1 MIGIVGK
8 RGFLG
13 SNLARKLD
21 SAVDISKFSIDQ
33 LKTMHF
39 ESVYICAPSAKKYVV
54 NSDPKQDM
62 KNVKQIIESICE
74 IRMIKNLFLFSTIDV
89 FANSLSISEPS
100 PKLTDES
107 YGGNRAYLENRLRS
121 IFEKNLTIARLCG
134 LFGPKMVK
142 NVLFDY
148 KFKRFDQLKK
158 YNPNS
163 KYQYMNIDLAFD
175 IALSPEFKGI
185 SVNVVS
191 EPISIYQI
199 GIPIK
204 FLDPS
209 AQCIKY
215 DVKTQSRKSGYF
227 IDSKCSLDDIESF
240 LND

>member
-1 MIGIVGK
+1 MIGIIGK
-8 RGFLG
+8 SGFIG
-13 SNLARKLD
+13 SNLSRKLE
-21 SAVDISKFSIDQ
+21 SAVDISKFSMDQ
-33 LKTMHF
+33 LRNMHF
-39 ESVYICAPSAKKYVV
+39 DTIYICAPSGKKYVV
-54 NSDPKQDM
+54 DSDPNKDM
-62 KNVKQIIESICE
+62 KDVKQIIEKICE
-74 IRMIKNLFLFSTIDV
+74 IGMIKNLFLFSTIDV
-89 FANSLSISEPS
+89 FANSLSSSES
-100 PKLTDES
+100 GLKFSDNS
-107 YGGNRAYLENRLRS
+107 YGGNRAYLENGLGT
-121 IFEKNLTIARLCG
+121 IFKNNLTIARLCG

-148 KFKRFDQLKK
+148 KFKRFNQLKK

-175 IALSPEFKGI
+175 IALSSEFKGI

-209 AQCIKY
+209 AQCIEY

-227 IDSKCSLDDIESF
+227 IDFKYSMDDIESF